1 MAWFTE
7 NWFWVL
13 IFIAFIAMHMFG
25 HGGHG
30 VRSGH
35 DGGDRQR
42 DGNGNDKSDAKD
54 RGMDVRSGG
63 HQH

>member
-1 MAWFTE
+1 MAWLAE

-30 VRSGH
+30 GH
-35 DGGDRQR
+35 GGQNRPPSTADRTTTE
-42 DGNGNDKSDAKD
+42 A
-54 RGMDVRSGG
+54 SGG
-63 HQH
+63 AGSTLDDRHQH